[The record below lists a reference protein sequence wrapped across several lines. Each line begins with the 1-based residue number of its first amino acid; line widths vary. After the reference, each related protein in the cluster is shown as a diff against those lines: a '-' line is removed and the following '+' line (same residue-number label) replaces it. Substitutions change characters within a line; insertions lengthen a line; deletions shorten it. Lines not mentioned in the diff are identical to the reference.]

1 MKFEKTVGRGKKNGR
16 ERDRRT
22 ETDRQRLR
30 LTD

>member
-22 ETDRQRLR
+22 ETDWQ
-30 LTD
+30 TDRD